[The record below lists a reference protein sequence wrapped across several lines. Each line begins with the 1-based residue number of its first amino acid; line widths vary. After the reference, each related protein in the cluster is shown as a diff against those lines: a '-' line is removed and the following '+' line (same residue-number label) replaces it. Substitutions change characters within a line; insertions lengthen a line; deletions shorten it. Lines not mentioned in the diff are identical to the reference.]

1 MIVKNLKLDVIA
13 TFNKHEQEW
22 FTLMFLD
29 KDTLKS
35 ENNVLK
41 HILKQLDY
49 KDDLVKLSLCWVCDQ
64 DVVKKYKTIQKSVAK
79 KAKYFFECG
88 KLLTN

>member
-41 HILKQLDY
+41 YILKQLNY

-64 DVVKKYKTIQKSVAK
+64 DVVKKYKTIKKSVAK
-79 KAKYFFECG
+79 NAKYFFECG